1 MSFLNLTS
9 WRNPMTIFQIL
20 KADHKKVSEPLKKTE
35 KTSEEK
41 ISQLTQMVKD
51 MLVWKKRAK
60 MGSVKIAA

>member
-1 MSFLNLTS
+1 
-9 WRNPMTIFQIL
+9 MTIFQIL

-41 ISQLTQMVKD
+41 ISQLTQMAKD